1 LILIDE
7 RFFMSTVYTA
17 AVIGVGL
24 GGGLSMAGLAASERF
39 KLVAVADMRAEALE
53 SASARYPD
61 LKTFPSYQALFEQ
74 SPVDVVCVSTW
85 AASHLEVTRAAL
97 ELPLTGIL
105 VEKPLADNSRDG
117 QTVVEL
123 VRAKHLPMVVPHN
136 LLVLPHVREII
147 ERVRGGEIGDLRL
160 IEIECSG
167 WDIINAGIH
176 WLNFALVLTHGDPVE
191 TVMAA
196 IDTSTRTYRDGMQVE
211 TSAVTYAQTRS
222 GLRIVMNTGDYVT
235 IGETGK
241 STLFRLIGTRGTI
254 DFYAWESRYRVQ
266 NAAFP
271 NGQLIE
277 VPQST
282 RSGHQMHLENRAA
295 QMDSGTPDYLVAET
309 SLAALELVDA
319 AYLAGKHH
327 CAVNLPLASFIPPAA
342 NDWDAGKP
350 YSGTGG
356 GRDGRKLPPIENE

>member
-1 LILIDE
+1 MNI
-7 RFFMSTVYTA
+7 VYTA
-17 AVIGVGL
+17 AVIGAGL
-24 GGGLSMAGLAASERF
+24 GGGLSMAGLAASQRF
-39 KLVAVADMRAEALE
+39 ELVAVADMSPAALE
-53 SASARYPD
+53 NARTRYPNIQ
-61 LKTFPSYQALFEQ
+61 TFTSYQALFAQ

-97 ELPLTGIL
+97 QLPLTGIL

-117 QTVVEL
+117 HTLLEL

-136 LLVLPHVREII
+136 LLVLPHVRQIV

-176 WLNFALVLTHGDPVE
+176 WLNFALVLTHGDPVQ

-211 TSAVTYAQTRS
+211 TAAVTYATTRS
-222 GLRIVMNTGDYVT
+222 GLRIIMNTGDYVT
-235 IGETGK
+235 IGEAGK

-254 DFYAWESRYRVQ
+254 DFYAWESSYRIQ
-266 NAAFP
+266 NAAHP
-271 NGQLIE
+271 NGLLINVE
-277 VPQST
+277 VSA
-282 RSGHQMHLENRAA
+282 RSGHQMHLENLAA

-319 AYLAGKHH
+319 AYFAGKHH
-327 CAVNLPLASFIPPAA
+327 CVVRLPLANFTPPAP

-350 YSGTGG
+350 YSGSGG
-356 GRDGRKLPPIENE
+356 GRDGRKLPSSDS